1 MKMTGILST
10 ILLAVAAIGSG
21 CSDNRI
27 QTDAQP
33 EYADEEHPLTARVS
47 PTGPVLPGITV
58 LQRDGFRQLDGMRV
72 GLITNPTG
80 VDNSLNSTIDI
91 LAEAPNVR
99 LTALFAPEHGVRGDH
114 VAGATVTNSTDPKTG
129 VPVYSLHGKNLKP
142 TPEMLQ
148 NVDVL
153 VYDIQDI
160 GTRSYTYISTMGLAM
175 EAAAQNNK
183 KFMVLDRPNPLGGNK
198 MEGNIAEQGYFS
210 FVSRY
215 PIPYIYGL
223 TPGELAR
230 YLNGEGLLKS
240 GMKVDLTVIP
250 MTGWHRSMTFAD
262 TGMPWVLPSP
272 HIPDPSTALLYPAT
286 GIMGELDYVSIGVGY
301 TLPFKLAGAT
311 WIDAQKLSD
320 RLTSLKIPGVEFRPI
335 HYKPFYAI
343 FKGENLHG
351 VEVYVRDASAAP
363 LTLIQ
368 FYIMQELAA
377 LYPSQKAF
385 SKATPARLAMFDKVC
400 GSSKVRE
407 LFGKNYKVRDMEDFW
422 NKDIEAFK
430 ARAEIYM
437 LYK

>member
-1 MKMTGILST
+1 MTGILST

-33 EYADEEHPLTARVS
+33 EYADDEHPLTARVS

-250 MTGWHRSMTFAD
+250 MTGWHRLMTFAD